1 MMKEKMENHEE
12 RSFNY
17 DQIYFI
23 GIGGIGMSNLA
34 RYFLSQGKL
43 VGGYDRTESAL
54 TEQLRS
60 EGAYLHYNDKIDE
73 IPAAFTDRERTLV
86 VYTPA
91 VPASHGE
98 LTYFRLNGFRMMKRA
113 ELLGEITRASDAICV
128 AGTHGKTT
136 VSSMTA
142 HLLRQSHVDCNAFLG
157 GILKNYNTNLL
168 LSEQSKITVAE
179 ADEYDRSFHW
189 LRPHIAIITS
199 ADPDHLDIYGT
210 AEAYRESFEHFTSLI
225 RPGGTLLL
233 KIGTALTPKTV
244 QGVNVRS
251 YSESEG
257 DYHAENIRI
266 GDGEIRFD
274 YVSPGQRINDIN
286 LGVPVKINIENSVAA
301 MAAAELCGAT
311 ADEMRKAMASFAG
324 ARRRFDFHIKSDR
337 IVFIDDYAHHPR
349 ELTAAIESI
358 KALYPERKLTAL
370 FQPHLYSRTRDFA
383 DQFAESLSLAD
394 EVILLDIYPARE
406 EPIEGVTSGMLLDR
420 ITLARKQL
428 CRKEG
433 VLDCLRNLE
442 MEVLVTFGAG
452 DIDRLL
458 PAIEKMLRERYLMND

>member
-1 MMKEKMENHEE
+1 MNEMMENHNK
-12 RSFNY
+12 RSFKY
-17 DQIYFI
+17 DHLYFI

-34 RYFLSQGKL
+34 RYFLAQGKQ
-43 VGGYDRTESAL
+43 VGGYDRTESPL
-54 TEQLRS
+54 TEQLRN
-60 EGAYLHYNDKIDE
+60 EGAYLHYKDQIDE
-73 IPAAFTDRERTLV
+73 IPVSFTDRERTLV

-91 VPASHGE
+91 VPNSHGE
-98 LTYFRLNGFRMMKRA
+98 LSYFRENGFRMMKRA

-136 VSSMTA
+136 VSGMTA

-168 LSEQSKITVAE
+168 LSERSRITVAE

-210 AEAYRESFEHFTSLI
+210 PEAYRESFEHFTSLI
-225 RPGGTLLL
+225 RPGGHLIL
-233 KIGTALTPKTV
+233 KKGVAVTPRTAE
-244 QGVNVRS
+244 GVSHWS
-251 YSESEG
+251 YSQDQG
-257 DYHAENIRI
+257 DYHAENILM
-266 GDGEIRFD
+266 GEGEIRFD
-274 YVSPGQRINDIN
+274 YVSPVQRINNIS
-286 LGVPVKINIENSVAA
+286 LGVPVKVNIENSVAA
-301 MAAAELCGAT
+301 IAAAELCGVT
-311 ADEMRKAMASFAG
+311 ADEIRRGVESFKG

-358 KALYPERKLTAL
+358 KALYPGRKLTAV

-383 DQFAESLSLAD
+383 DQFARSLSLTD

-406 EPIEGVTSGMLLDR
+406 EPIEGVTPEMLLEK
-420 ITLARKQL
+420 ISHTRKQL
-428 CRKEG
+428 CNKEEL
-433 VLDCLRNLE
+433 VDHLRTLDL
-442 MEVLVTFGAG
+442 EVLVTFGAG

-458 PAIEKMLRERYLMND
+458 PAIEKMLRERYLQND